1 MKIQPCRETSVSCRR
16 SWLSRTFY
24 AVKRGFITDFRLS
37 PGGGETAGY
46 ESSAPCRS
54 NVKWLPPGGK
64 GWRVFRS
71 GDENCDCAKS
81 VPIYFHRSVC
91 VRSPR
96 LHVEA
101 LRELLSSRYACHLPP
116 GGRQGR
122 ALIKVPTAED
132 YRDGGGG
139 GMAYFKLNNVMRYR
153 LKVFVPVSV
162 PKVPRRIGQT

>member
-1 MKIQPCRETSVSCRR
+1 MKIQQCRETSVSCRR

-81 VPIYFHRSVC
+81 VPIYFHRSNC
-91 VRSPR
+91 VRSSR
-96 LHVEA
+96 LYVEA
-101 LRELLSSRYACHLPP
+101 LRRLLPSRLRATSLPEGGERRRSLGAFVFDRRGCTSRLCASSFRHATRATSLPE
-116 GGRQGR
+116 GGVGER
-122 ALIKVPTAED
+122 
-132 YRDGGGG
+132 
-139 GMAYFKLNNVMRYR
+139 
-153 LKVFVPVSV
+153 
-162 PKVPRRIGQT
+162 